1 MTAPSSRDGG
11 RAPGRPGDEHDGY
24 AHGATGAPGTSTP
37 GTSTPGTGWHT
48 ALAAGDWEAIG
59 TSVRLVVTDSRKLDA
74 GRQMLE
80 AELAALDGACSRFRA
95 DSELRMLERHA
106 GAPARVSPLLAAAIA
121 AALRAA
127 ELTDGDVDPTVGAAM
142 EAIGYDR
149 DFRLITSAG
158 LPVRLTVRPADGWRL
173 IKLDERENLLTLPPR
188 VRLDLGATAKAWAAD
203 RAAQRLAAELG
214 CGVLVSLGGDIAVGG
229 AAPAGG
235 WRVRVQDTT
244 GHPDDPADGPST
256 LIAITGGGLAT
267 SSTAAR
273 RWRRGD
279 DWMHHIVDPRRG
291 LPAEPVWR
299 TVTVAAATVLD
310 ANTASTAAIIRGAA
324 APGWLR
330 RLGLPARLVSADGTV
345 QTVAGWPA
353 ERAAEAVPPVPAWRS
368 GPGPVTLPAMS
379 TRDSGS

>member
-1 MTAPSSRDGG
+1 MTAPSTRDGG
-11 RAPGRPGDEHDGY
+11 GAPGRPADEHDTY
-24 AHGATGAPGTSTP
+24 ARGAAG
-37 GTSTPGTGWHT
+37 TPGTGGHT
-48 ALAAGDWEAIG
+48 EIGASDWEAIG
-59 TSVRLVVTDSRKLDA
+59 TRVRLVVTDGRKIGA
-74 GRQMLE
+74 GRRMLE

-158 LPVRLTVRPADGWRL
+158 LPVRLAVRPADGWRL

-203 RAAQRLAAELG
+203 RAAGRLADELG

-229 AAPAGG
+229 APPAGG
-235 WRVRVQDTT
+235 WRVRVQDAT
-244 GHPDDPADGPST
+244 GHPDDPADGPFTVIS
-256 LIAITGGGLAT
+256 ITGGGLAT

-291 LPAEPVWR
+291 VPAEPVWR
-299 TVTVAAATVLD
+299 TVTVAAATALD
-310 ANTASTAAIIRGAA
+310 ANTASTAAIIRGEA
-324 APGWLR
+324 APGWLQ
-330 RLGLPARLVSADGTV
+330 RLGLPARLVGADGTV
-345 QTVAGWPA
+345 RTLAGWPA
-353 ERAAEAVPPVPAWRS
+353 EENAGAVSPALAPRS
-368 GPGPVTLPAMS
+368 GPPSGPRSVKLTP
-379 TRDSGS
+379 DGGS